1 MPTLYSATITTAV
14 TGVTGTVFEFAA
26 DTPRNVTL
34 QGNFTYGSGG
44 LTADAWVQ
52 TTFDEG
58 ATWSDIANFHFT
70 TSSARKA
77 FNLSSLTPVTT
88 QATPT
93 DGTLAANTAV
103 DGLIGGKL
111 RVKVTTTGT
120 YAGNTTL
127 AIDAITSRIE
137 SR

>member
-1 MPTLYSATITTAV
+1 MPTLYSATITTAAA
-14 TGVTGTVFEFAA
+14 GVTGTVWEFAS
-26 DTPRNVTL
+26 DVPRNVTL

-44 LTADAWVQ
+44 TSVDVWVQ
-52 TTFDEG
+52 SSLDGGTT
-58 ATWSDIANFHFT
+58 WCDIANFHFT
-70 TSSARKA
+70 TSSARKV

-93 DGTLAANTAV
+93 DGTLTANTAV

-111 RVKVTTTGT
+111 RVKVTTVGT

-127 AIDAITSRIE
+127 AIDAITARIE